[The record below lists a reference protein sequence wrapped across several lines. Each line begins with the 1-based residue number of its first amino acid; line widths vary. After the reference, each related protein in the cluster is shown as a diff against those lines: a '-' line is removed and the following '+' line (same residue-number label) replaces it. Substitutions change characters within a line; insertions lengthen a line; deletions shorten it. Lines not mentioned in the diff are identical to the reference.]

1 MGNSESSFEDQ
12 LRKRTST
19 INSLHNDID
28 ASMTRIENEANRLIG
43 LITQRNYTDRVQLCQ
58 QLGWQKVDELSG
70 LLPIETL
77 QGIRYRLGIIPENT
91 EQLNQTKQSIC
102 KDIVNF
108 YLKKVNLISNIQA
121 ELPKCREMENAI
133 YTGLTRRLQS
143 EDVDN
148 DEWIRIYNKLEKF
161 NKDIRKRYALF
172 ERELVRIRK
181 ARTIRELDAIE
192 VTTNSIVAK
201 TNNICKNYEYDL
213 IRFSRK
219 SEKVRSDQPL
229 KPVPKEPTMTTVVR
243 QQPIVREVR
252 QQVPVVQR
260 VVQEPVVVRQEV
272 VRKPVKPLP
281 TKPIPIPQS
290 PDVRSREVLVEG
302 ERIRREPN
310 RLVVE
315 NPTKVQVTRNVSPK
329 LARRIQQTLI
339 PGERV
344 VKIEPL
350 ATSSVPTE
358 NIPARAIASWNAR
371 NSNEVNLTNGEL
383 VLHITNERGW
393 ALVKKSN
400 GQEGYVPLSYLSQ

>member
-102 KDIVNF
+102 KDIINF

-133 YTGLTRRLQS
+133 YNGLTRRLQS

-148 DEWIRIYNKLEKF
+148 EEWLRIYNKLEKF
-161 NKDIRKRYALF
+161 NKDIRKRYGLF

-229 KPVPKEPTMTTVVR
+229 KPVPKEPTMTT
-243 QQPIVREVR
+243 
-252 QQVPVVQR
+252 
-260 VVQEPVVVRQEV
+260 V

-400 GQEGYVPLSYLSQ
+400 GQKGYVPLSYLSQ